1 MSRQR
6 TGGVVMTKYRVSY
19 VIEAENIGEAL
30 TELVYPVDA
39 RGHGLDDGRDMSKVS
54 LVDIEEYPYGE

>member
-1 MSRQR
+1 M
-6 TGGVVMTKYRVSY
+6 GELLMTKYRVSY

-30 TELVYPVDA
+30 TELVYPVDVQ
-39 RGHGLDDGRDMSKVS
+39 GLGLDDGRDMSKVS